1 MLAPPL
7 PPLAA
12 PDDLLL
18 ELETPPLRTD
28 TQKQT
33 QRNTKIITE
42 IERERARGQAILI
55 IEF

>member
-1 MLAPPL
+1 LAPPL

-33 QRNTKIITE
+33 HRNAKIITE